1 MKQLTKDISWLLGQG
16 FDSNVFIIESD
27 NDSIMIDTG
36 AGKKLSQSM
45 NLGSQGFDQFQ
56 RAIHDKNITTIV
68 LTHGHMD
75 HIGGIMTIQNEIEC
89 AVYASKKESKHLI
102 SGNRSFISP
111 FMNSPCD
118 PINISK
124 KLVEGDKISVGKY
137 HFRILE
143 TPGHTEGS
151 ISLYDEKNLILIS
164 GDTVFP
170 QGSFG
175 RTDLSTGS
183 SSALVRSLER
193 LSELEIQIFLPGHMP
208 PIVSPTSI
216 SSIMDSFR
224 NAQMML
230 SYY

>member
-1 MKQLTKDISWLLGQG
+1 MKQLTNDISWLLGQG

-45 NLGSQGFDQFQ
+45 NLGSQGFDQFK
-56 RAIHDKNITTIV
+56 RVIHDKKITNIV
-68 LTHGHMD
+68 LTHGHID
-75 HIGGIMTIQNEIEC
+75 HIGGLMTIQNEINC
-89 AVYASKKESKHLI
+89 AVFASKRESKHLI
-102 SGNRSFISP
+102 SGDRSFISP
-111 FMNSPCD
+111 IMNSPCD

-124 KLVEGDKISVGKY
+124 KIVEGDRISVGKY
-137 HFRILE
+137 SFRILE

-151 ISLYDEKNLILIS
+151 ISLYDEENSILIS

-183 SSALVRSLER
+183 SSALLKSLKR
-193 LSELEIQIFLPGHMP
+193 LSELKIQIFLPGHMP

-216 SSIMDSFR
+216 SSIKDSYR
-224 NAQMML
+224 NAKMML